1 MRSSAIVSTVL
12 ASITVLAGC
21 DNIFGTDNYDPPSS
35 TLTGQVVYEGE
46 PVGVASNTVEL
57 ELWQP
62 EFELDEKIEVFVDQ
76 DGSFSAVLF
85 DGSYEI
91 NLLPGSGPWVD
102 NPGRI
107 PFELSGEMDLEVP
120 VVPYYTIEGE
130 NIVNNNDVIEAT
142 FSIGQVEPSRE
153 IEHVG
158 LYVSTTLFVDRT
170 NQVVQTE
177 LAGGDI
183 DDVGGTIDLSV
194 ELPDDIRVAPG
205 PDPRTAVFVRVGVK
219 TAGVADMIFSPVYEI
234 AL

>member
-1 MRSSAIVSTVL
+1 MRSSAIAPTLL
-12 ASITVLAGC
+12 ASLTVLAGC

-35 TLTGQVVYEGE
+35 TLTGRIVHQGE

-62 EFELDEKIEVFVDQ
+62 EFDLDEKIEVSIDQ

-107 PFELSGEMDLEVP
+107 PLQLRGETDLEIP
-120 VVPYYTIEGE
+120 VVPYYTVEGE
-130 NIVNNNDVIEAT
+130 NIINNSDVIEAM
-142 FSIGQVEPSRE
+142 FSIGQVEPSRD
-153 IEHVG
+153 IEHIG
-158 LYVSTTLFVDRT
+158 LYVSTTMFVDRT
-170 NQVVQTE
+170 NQVVQIE
-177 LAGGDI
+177 LAGNDI
-183 DDVGGTIDLSV
+183 DLGGTIDLSV

-205 PDPRTAVFVRVGVK
+205 ADPRTTVYARVGIK
-219 TAGVADMIFSPVYEI
+219 TVGVADMIFSPVYKI
-234 AL
+234 SL